1 LIITKESFHI
11 SKSYSLLMTV
21 NIEYRLKQSMPV
33 KIERC
38 FEEAIRINRIVE
50 KRTIIPVAGHEQR
63 WP

>member
-1 LIITKESFHI
+1 
-11 SKSYSLLMTV
+11 MTV

-50 KRTIIPVAGHEQR
+50 KQTIIPVAGHEQR